1 MRFSILLF
9 CLGAFFCWDF
19 AANQGEFTIRIG
31 TRVAHLIQMSG
42 LV

>member
-19 AANQGEFTIRIG
+19 AANNGEITARLG
-31 TRVAHLIQMSG
+31 MRVANLMQKSG
-42 LV
+42 I